1 VIETS
6 MDGNVNV
13 QVTARP
19 ILSARIAWVTAGLV
33 VVLFTVIALV
43 MPTDNAGATFGP
55 KDQIGTGVLGL
66 LIAAGFWLL
75 TRPRLVADEH
85 SVRARSFV
93 GAYRT
98 IPWDVVTDVQFPNN
112 ARFARLVLPGEETL
126 ALYAVQRLDKEQ
138 AVAVMRGL
146 RALLARSR
154 SVE

>member
-1 VIETS
+1 MS
-6 MDGNVNV
+6 SSDDGR
-13 QVTARP
+13 VTAKP
-19 ILSARIAWVTAGLV
+19 VLSARIAWITAALV
-33 VVLFTVIALV
+33 VILFTVIAFV

-55 KDQIGTGVLGL
+55 KDQVGTGVLGL

-98 IPWDVVTDVQFPNN
+98 IPWDVVRDVQFPSN
-112 ARFARLVLPGEETL
+112 ARFARLVLPGEEML

-154 SVE
+154 SMQ